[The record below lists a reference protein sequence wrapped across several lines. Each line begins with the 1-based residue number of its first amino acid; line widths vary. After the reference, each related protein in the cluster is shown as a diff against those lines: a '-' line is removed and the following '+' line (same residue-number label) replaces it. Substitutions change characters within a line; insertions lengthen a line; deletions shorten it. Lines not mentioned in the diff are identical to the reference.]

1 MQLQPQFPILI
12 LTEQLFFSETLLTP
26 FSSELIKTCLFK
38 IKPFEDPEAK
48 PLISYNP

>member
-12 LTEQLFFSETLLTP
+12 LTEQLFFSETP